1 MISDRYIGG
10 GMDDSLLRNLRA
22 ATADLHRNLEKTSL
36 VRGLLTDIQ
45 LHDYIRFMHILSLI
59 YARHEDAARCLLV
72 RHGLLFPDTWP
83 AMFPVIEA
91 DRRRLELEPDKPQSQ
106 RETQDNIDT
115 LAAALGCLYVL
126 EGALVGRQALARII
140 ENRTDWHGR
149 YDLHFHQVDH
159 ASCLQRWRDFEHILH
174 QPHLGHTD
182 MQMAADAAVALF
194 NDFIQAING

>member
-72 RHGLLFPDTWP
+72 RHGLLFPETWP
-83 AMFPVIEA
+83 AVFPVIEA
-91 DRRRLELEPDKPQSQ
+91 DCRRLEPDKPQSQ
-106 RETQDNIDT
+106 RETQHNMDT
-115 LAAALGCLYVL
+115 LAPALGCLYVL
-126 EGALVGRQALARII
+126 EGALVGRQAVARII

-159 ASCLQRWRDFEHILH
+159 ASCLQRWRDFEHVLH